1 MVLQSVTPFSYLQ
14 IAFSQGVKSS
24 NLTAWHH
31 KTKKL
36 RTKIIFPILKNIR
49 KSGHYNE
56 TCFEVFYKQIRLC
69 VTSFF
74 SSEAR
79 KNYILS
85 QLYLVRYTQI
95 SKVWIT
101 IKVWI
106 PIRLFIISLKAKV
119 TVSE

>member
-1 MVLQSVTPFSYLQ
+1 MR
-14 IAFSQGVKSS
+14 
-24 NLTAWHH
+24 H
-31 KTKKL
+31 KF
-36 RTKIIFPILKNIR
+36 I
-49 KSGHYNE
+49 
-56 TCFEVFYKQIRLC
+56 
-69 VTSFF
+69 

-95 SKVWIT
+95 SKVCIT

-119 TVSE
+119 TVSESGVLPETFFSHFPHFLDPCTLYLRFIEL

>member
-1 MVLQSVTPFSYLQ
+1 MKLALKFSINNQ
-14 IAFSQGVKSS
+14 TVR
-24 NLTAWHH
+24 H
-31 KTKKL
+31 KF
-36 RTKIIFPILKNIR
+36 I
-49 KSGHYNE
+49 
-56 TCFEVFYKQIRLC
+56 
-69 VTSFF
+69 

-106 PIRLFIISLKAKV
+106 PIRLFLISLKAMV